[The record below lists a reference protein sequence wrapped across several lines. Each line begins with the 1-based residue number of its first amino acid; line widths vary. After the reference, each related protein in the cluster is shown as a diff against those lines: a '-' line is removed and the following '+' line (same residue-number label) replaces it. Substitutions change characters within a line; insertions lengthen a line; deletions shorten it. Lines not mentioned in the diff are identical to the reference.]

1 MRCRPRIPS
10 GAPILSDAWGCS
22 ERWGPKRHRPRSS
35 RSKGPICQAAA
46 GAPATVTDRAGT
58 PARGDK
64 KPRPGH
70 QRGGLRR
77 ECPAGAPSAH
87 LRTRRGL
94 TDQGGS
100 ALPVHPATAG
110 RTSGGCHSGRTARVL
125 GSPGS
130 LWSPGV
136 QPRLAHSPCPL
147 TVLGS
152 ASERPP
158 ATPGGASS
166 QAGSSLT
173 ATFSRR
179 RTHLH
184 QPKQQP
190 HPQALTIKLVSAHA
204 SYERLHF
211 QEALPEQP
219 HVKGATA
226 TNAGRAR
233 SVSGRAPLLRPKLH
247 FLFLSLSLAHL
258 LAEPVGQKGF
268 RADSSRAAGLGLL
281 VCLTGATTAPAPGGR
296 QVEVAARG
304 PAPGAHSRLSVKD
317 AATAPETQ
325 TTEDA
330 RRPTLK
336 AQTTGFRGGLG
347 PPALPPAWP
356 PAPPPTPPP
365 GTRHPHRRPLRCP
378 HRRRERAGPAVAAPA
393 GSPTS
398 RWLLPV
404 QPTRRPAGMQGAAV
418 LCPSA
423 RPGPRSRMHREVA
436 DRQDSRQP
444 SQHTEPCGW
453 GQVPNPSPESE
464 GSKPRRAVGGN
475 RSPHQS

>member
-87 LRTRRGL
+87 LRTHRGL

-125 GSPGS
+125 GGPGS

-219 HVKGATA
+219 HVKGAPA

-233 SVSGRAPLLRPKLH
+233 SVSGRAPLPRPKLR
-247 FLFLSLSLAHL
+247 FAISLAV
-258 LAEPVGQKGF
+258 P
-268 RADSSRAAGLGLL
+268 STSPSRAGRPEGI
-281 VCLTGATTAPAPGGR
+281 PGGFLKGCG
-296 QVEVAARG
+296 ARSPRLLNG
-304 PAPGAHSRLSVKD
+304 RNHCSR
-317 AATAPETQ
+317 
-325 TTEDA
+325 A
-330 RRPTLK
+330 RRPAGGGGSTGPGPWCALTAVCQRCCDRPRNTDDRRRPQAN
-336 AQTTGFRGGLG
+336 AQSANHWVPRGTRPARTATHTATGN
-347 PPALPPAWP
+347 AP
-356 PAPPPTPPP
+356 PAPPPTPLPAPPP
-365 GTRHPHRRPLRCP
+365 GTRRARGGGPGRLTNFPLAPPGTAHSASSRDAGRSCP
-378 HRRRERAGPAVAAPA
+378 
-393 GSPTS
+393 
-398 RWLLPV
+398 LP
-404 QPTRRPAGMQGAAV
+404 
-418 LCPSA
+418 LCP
-423 RPGPRSRMHREVA
+423 PGAPQPQAPGSR
-436 DRQDSRQP
+436 
-444 SQHTEPCGW
+444 
-453 GQVPNPSPESE
+453 GQAGLPP
-464 GSKPRRAVGGN
+464 ALTA
-475 RSPHQS
+475 H

>member
-1 MRCRPRIPS
+1 M
-10 GAPILSDAWGCS
+10 GATRGAQPGC
-22 ERWGPKRHRPRSS
+22 W
-35 RSKGPICQAAA
+35 AAL
-46 GAPATVTDRAGT
+46 GA
-58 PARGDK
+58 
-64 KPRPGH
+64 
-70 QRGGLRR
+70 
-77 ECPAGAPSAH
+77 CGA
-87 LRTRRGL
+87 
-94 TDQGGS
+94 
-100 ALPVHPATAG
+100 
-110 RTSGGCHSGRTARVL
+110 L
-125 GSPGS
+125 GS
-130 LWSPGV
+130 SPAS
-136 QPRLAHSPCPL
+136 PTALAP

-226 TNAGRAR
+226 TNAGRA
-233 SVSGRAPLLRPKLH
+233 PLLRPKLR

-258 LAEPVGQKGF
+258 LAETVGQKGF

-304 PAPGAHSRLSVKD
+304 PAPGVHSRLSVKD
-317 AATAPETQ
+317 AVTAPETQ

-336 AQTTGFRGGLG
+336 ARTTGFRGGLG
-347 PPALPPAWP
+347 PPAPPPAWP

-365 GTRHPHRRPLRCP
+365 GTRHPHRRPLHCP
-378 HRRRERAGPAVAAPA
+378 HRHRERAGPAVAAPA

-404 QPTRRPAGMQGAAV
+404 QPTRRPAGTQGAAV

-444 SQHTEPCGW
+444 SQRTEPCGW